1 MFSILS
7 FSGIELSNQ
16 ELIRFGAWFEKL
28 LFMRQDAA
36 GPRPRLTGVLET
48 VKSLQTVKSLGV
60 HWRNKAEEGNL
71 IYFNFSQ
78 LKLSLQLSQMF
89 FAKKLSKLFTTLSF
103 HWRQGTNPLSTRQG
117 MLGGGVLAFGNCP
130 RYLNLIASLCRSINN
145 YCKQFFMKYFCNIK
159 NIARPKKKRNE
170 STPKKERGCWEI
182 GRSCWLGCCQRQ
194 LKLRVKTATAN
205 GSKRQR
211 KSFAF

>member
-89 FAKKLSKLFTTLSF
+89 FAKKLSKLFTTLSSFVHNSFGSLKARHKSHEHQAGHVGRWRFGIRQLPAVFKLNRESVPVHKQLLQTIF
-103 HWRQGTNPLSTRQG
+103 HEIFLQHQK
-117 MLGGGVLAFGNCP
+117 
-130 RYLNLIASLCRSINN
+130 
-145 YCKQFFMKYFCNIK
+145 YCATQ
-159 NIARPKKKRNE
+159 KKRN
-170 STPKKERGCWEI
+170 
-182 GRSCWLGCCQRQ
+182 
-194 LKLRVKTATAN
+194 
-205 GSKRQR
+205 
-211 KSFAF
+211 

>member
-1 MFSILS
+1 MCKGRVLMFSILS

-103 HWRQGTNPLSTRQG
+103 HWRQGTNPLSTRQLQQQLQMAAKG
-117 MLGGGVLAFGNCP
+117 NGNHSLFNSIFNLRNFVGNC
-130 RYLNLIASLCRSINN
+130 IVS
-145 YCKQFFMKYFCNIK
+145 
-159 NIARPKKKRNE
+159 
-170 STPKKERGCWEI
+170 
-182 GRSCWLGCCQRQ
+182 
-194 LKLRVKTATAN
+194 
-205 GSKRQR
+205 
-211 KSFAF
+211 